1 MITLEAGIKLGKYQI
16 TGGAEYQW
24 KCFGPNARY
33 LDFETNPNE
42 VSFSLLF
49 DCVTQEVYEATVC
62 DYSKNNCYR
71 IINPDYK
78 DDYIYEAESRNV
90 DHSQAYDDTLYID
103 LDVDEDFIEKA
114 TAILNGQPYDER
126 VIISFD
132 LPNDIAFILM
142 MKAHE
147 EDITF
152 NQLIENI
159 LVNEL
164 EKYETA

>member
-1 MITLEAGIKLGKYQI
+1 MITLEAAIKLAKYQI
-16 TGGAEYQW
+16 TGGAEFQW
-24 KCFGPNARY
+24 KCYGSNARY
-33 LDFETNPNE
+33 LDFETNPNK
-42 VSFSLLF
+42 VSFALVF
-49 DCVTQEVYEATVC
+49 DTVTQEVYEVTVC
-62 DYSKNNCYR
+62 DYAKENCYR

-78 DDYIYEAESRNV
+78 EDYIYEAESRNV
-90 DHSQAYDDTLYID
+90 DHSQAYDDVSYID

-126 VIISFD
+126 VTISFD
-132 LPNDIAFILM
+132 LPNDVLFVLM
-142 MKAHE
+142 KMAHE

-159 LVNEL
+159 LLKEL